1 MNVAHYTKFIVQIVG
16 VVLAAVA
23 AALVDGLLTPDEAVN
38 LALLSLGAIATYLVP
53 NLEAGIGRYLK
64 LIIAALSAGLTLLAS
79 SLTDGVTLSEWLM
92 IGAAVLAA
100 FSTYALPNA
109 PELVAI
115 GQHTDGSTTSV
126 YTAAHPADA
135 PDGGEVAAA
144 PDVDPYNPHAAAPAW
159 PDSTDV
165 DSSPRTP

>member
-1 MNVAHYTKFIVQIVG
+1 MNAAHYTKYIVQVVG

-23 AALVDGLLTPDEAVN
+23 AALVDGQITADEAVN
-38 LALLSLGAIATYLVP
+38 LGLLALGAVTTYVVP
-53 NLEAGIGRYLK
+53 NLEAGVGRYLK
-64 LIIAALSAGLTLLAS
+64 LIVSAIAAGLTLLAS

-115 GQHTDGSTTSV
+115 GQHTDGTTTAV
-126 YTAAHPADA
+126 YLEPYGVGD
-135 PDGGEVAAA
+135 DGGALSIADGL
-144 PDVDPYNPHAAAPAW
+144 PPA
-159 PDSTDV
+159 SA
-165 DSSPRTP
+165 